1 MASSSSSSSSR
12 DCVLYRY
19 TGTTVEYIL
28 GIIDFETSVGGLYF
42 EGVTNV
48 GTKNYFI
55 QKNEKMINGFHI
67 VADKNKWISSADPST
82 TTFESNEQTL
92 ILCIGDQ
99 QSQIYTTTGNVTIN
113 IDFNI
118 IHTTTVFIKFNN
130 RQYIPNV
137 KSISSYAF
145 ASNSASGNSVVT
157 IDSLTREMTSIDMR
171 RLLFFLN
178 CVDISKMK
186 TLQRNSGID
195 DKTIAHFINLLMVEI
210 KLDSKNIVL
219 NSNLLTD
226 LDKENI
232 IIDSSLTTNNPIS
245 NLLMHLDSFSGTM
258 YNSYDVY
265 SNAGLNFTKIVKLQK
280 KTEYKPTIDA
290 IIAKY
295 RKQVAD
301 FKEYIKSIQDKPQFA
316 SIMVEMQNYVLKE
329 TARPKNVVIINV
341 KTRGLD
347 QADLNGVRNPMN
359 LRYSV
364 STNLSG
370 NLLKIDAVDSSYPL
384 YDKQDLRPLDS
395 LVSKTGGEVTDANGK
410 PVFNR
415 KTKLVCG
422 PFDDIVD
429 PDNNNFQI
437 SQTPIFAEI
446 KNKLRT
452 DRYVCMF
459 GKGISGSG
467 KTSTLIYNLYGD
479 GLDGQIGALFHL
491 CKDLKRDSNF
501 NCSRIELKRSELCAD
516 PIVCDTDDEI
526 YKFEWQSETGQ
537 IPGFY
542 CTDPK
547 TFQTIHINDKTKE
560 CTRGTCDIVGK
571 PLYEVAELLLTKTR
585 LVRTTPLNPSSSR
598 SHSSLTMKLIC
609 MDTDR
614 NPFDCFLTV
623 VDAAGREKV
632 VECGYGILVRLANA
646 FADTEENK
654 NLQGNE
660 KERSYHNE
668 GSTIKTTLDRST
680 SLSRIPSESR
690 GPAPQGPPRVDLSKS
705 AGGGGGSNTRTSNV
719 PKVRP
724 DIDDFTQVDKLIPL
738 LMSSSS
744 NSNQR
749 VKDVLHVLGG
759 CKTKFDDDIISDTKL
774 NILLSEHRDKYL
786 QEINP
791 NSGSSSQNQPA
802 LVRTL
807 EPIIKKLPKT
817 SKENVWI
824 ARSDKKEE
832 AILPS
837 EMTNWND
844 KTKGLIN
851 ENTQYIIGVF
861 TTKNAGSKQ
870 HIYSGK
876 TYIRSNGELKSESNT
891 EKLIVQ
897 VLGGTGERTAKVMQE
912 GGAGREDFYIGLPS
926 TSSTFKPT
934 PILVNKGT
942 KYVKNEVYVFKEY
955 EMPQGL
961 DKINDIIEANNETY
975 EEMYKEYDKSI
986 ETQKT
991 EFDKWKTGKLPSIEL
1006 FVTPNHKI
1014 HLGHVS
1020 EYRDD
1025 LTPTVTKF
1033 MTKFSM
1039 PQDKQQF
1046 YNDARAISTQLDT
1059 FFTVTNYIRG
1069 ECDKLSAQG
1078 RFINQELTNADSV
1091 INSICVRQ
1099 NGGKPTMPPYGI
1111 LNNNEYYEEV
1121 HVYNILKSVASNEDI
1136 TKSVSR
1142 SQIIQSMF
1150 NMIVSLSGSQNA
1162 TPITYAEIANK
1173 ISFFFFTIINL
1184 SPDTEMPNRVQY
1196 HHIQDLR
1203 KLLKKMKYESEFVED
1218 YAEKRQTY
1226 NAEFNK
1232 HTTEITKYYTT
1243 QKLQNVTEILAL
1255 SNNIAKAT
1263 SALANSTNYEQAIK
1277 IVETIVFEINSINGS
1292 TIIGSIANDGD
1303 TCILQDEAGLTD
1315 PFNNWKPI
1323 VPTPIR

>member
-1 MASSSSSSSSR
+1 MASSSSSTTSR

-67 VADKNKWISSADPST
+67 VADKNKWISSADAST
-82 TTFESNEQTL
+82 TTFESNDETL

-130 RQYIPNV
+130 RQYIPNI

-145 ASNSASGNSVVT
+145 ASSGNSASGNSVVT

-178 CVDISKMK
+178 CVDISKMR

-210 KLDSKNIVL
+210 NLDSQKIVL

-245 NLLMHLDSFSGTM
+245 NLLMHLDSFSGTQM

-280 KTEYKPTIDA
+280 KAEYKPTIDA

-295 RKQVAD
+295 RNQVAD

-341 KTRGLD
+341 KTRVAKEVD
-347 QADLNGVRNPMN
+347 SNGVRNPMN

-384 YDKQDLRPLDS
+384 YNGQNLQPLDS
-395 LVSKTGGEVTDANGK
+395 LAKNTGGEVTDANGK

-429 PDNNNFQI
+429 PDKNNFEI
-437 SQTPIFAEI
+437 SKTSIFAEI

-491 CKDLKRDSNF
+491 CKDLNGDVNF

-516 PIVCDTDDEI
+516 PTVCDTDNQI
-526 YKFEWQSETGQ
+526 YTFEWKKYEN
-537 IPGFY
+537 PGFY
-542 CTDPK
+542 CTEPK

-560 CTRGTCDIVGK
+560 CIKGTCDIVGK

-598 SHSSLTMKLIC
+598 SHSSLTMKLKC
-609 MDTDR
+609 KDSTNADF
-614 NPFDCFLTV
+614 NCFLTV

-654 NLQGNE
+654 KLEGNE
-660 KERSYHNE
+660 KERSYHDE
-668 GSTIKTTLDRST
+668 GSIIKTTLDRST
-680 SLSRIPSESR
+680 SSSRIPSESR
-690 GPAPQGPPRVDLSKS
+690 GAAPQGPPLMDLTKS
-705 AGGGGGSNTRTSNV
+705 AGGGSNTRTSKV
-719 PKVRP
+719 PKVRH

-744 NSNQR
+744 NSKQR

-759 CKTKFDDDIISDTKL
+759 CSINFISDIIPDDNLTA
-774 NILLSEHRDKYL
+774 LSLQTRDKYL

-791 NSGSSSQNQPA
+791 NAGSSSQNQPA

-837 EMTNWND
+837 EITTWND
-844 KTKGLIN
+844 KTLGLIT
-851 ENTQYIIGVF
+851 ENTQYIIGVL
-861 TTKNAGSKQ
+861 TTGNPGSKQ
-870 HIYSGK
+870 FTYTGK
-876 TYIRSNGELKSESNT
+876 TYMRSNGELKSESNT
-891 EKLIVQ
+891 AKLSIQ
-897 VLGGTGERTAKVMQE
+897 VIGGTGERTAKVIQE
-912 GGAGREDFYIGLPS
+912 GGGGREDFYIGLPS

-961 DKINDIIEANNETY
+961 DKINDIIEANKETY
-975 EEMYKEYDKSI
+975 EEMYEEYDKSI
-986 ETQKT
+986 ETQKQN
-991 EFDKWKTGKLPSIEL
+991 FQKWKTGNLQSIDL

-1014 HLGHVS
+1014 RLGHVS

-1025 LTPTVTKF
+1025 LTPAVTKF
-1033 MTKFSM
+1033 MKTISSQQKT
-1039 PQDKQQF
+1039 QF
-1046 YNDARAISTQLDT
+1046 YEDARAISSKLDT

-1111 LNNNEYYEEV
+1111 LNNNEYYEDV
-1121 HVYNILKSVASNEDI
+1121 HVYNILKSVATNEDI
-1136 TKSVSR
+1136 AKSVGR
-1142 SQIIQSMF
+1142 SQIIKSMF
-1150 NMIVSLSGSQNA
+1150 DMIVSLSESQDKTA
-1162 TPITYAEIANK
+1162 MYAEIANK

-1218 YAEKRQTY
+1218 YATKKPTY
-1226 NAEFNK
+1226 VAEFNE
-1232 HTTEITKYYTT
+1232 HTSKITQYYRD

-1255 SNNIAKAT
+1255 SNNIIKAT
-1263 SALANSTNYEQAIK
+1263 AALANSTNYEQAIK
-1277 IVETIVFEINSINGS
+1277 IVETVVFEINSINGS

-1303 TCILQDEAGLTD
+1303 TCILQDNAGLDVNALSWT
-1315 PFNNWKPI
+1315 PI
-1323 VPTPIR
+1323 APTPIY